1 MKAQPVM
8 AADRRGR
15 MRQAASLPCAAASP
29 APAKRGDTFMSSAAR
44 GAACLSLL
52 SLLAACAGTP
62 QYANSGLTA
71 TQEAAV
77 YKSHAKGNYAP
88 PGPPTDPWGPYVRE
102 ASRRFD
108 VPDVWIRE
116 VMHVESGGYQFRAS
130 GALTTSP
137 VGAMGLMQLMPET
150 YDEVRAR
157 YSLGDDAFDPHNNIL
172 AGTAYIREMYDAFGS
187 PGFLAA
193 YNAGPARL
201 EDYLTHNRPLPDE
214 TRRYVYMIGTRI
226 GGAWPVSRSPAEQ
239 LAVNQIPVSIPAGPR
254 WARRATI
261 AVASRE
267 RRRHEAQ
274 VRYAALHV
282 RGHSHASAPVE
293 VAEAPEPRAS
303 VRAAPAMRLAMASV
317 PHKGGLH
324 FITPAMAAESMP
336 MGGHGW
342 AVQLGA
348 YGNRQQA
355 AAALGAAHGGAH
367 ATVASVQAGHGTLY
381 RARIGGMTHAAA
393 VQACHSTS
401 HHKSACMIVAP
412 AAQ

>member
-1 MKAQPVM
+1 VTRRRFRAGW
-8 AADRRGR
+8 AARAG
-15 MRQAASLPCAAASP
+15 ASL
-29 APAKRGDTFMSSAAR
+29 
-44 GAACLSLL
+44 SLIG
-52 SLLAACAGTP
+52 LLAACAGHTP
-62 QYANSGLTA
+62 QIANSGLTA

-77 YKSHAKGNYAP
+77 YKSHARATYAP
-88 PGPPTDPWGPYVRE
+88 PGPSWDPWGPYVVE

-157 YSLGDDAFDPHNNIL
+157 YGLGDDAFDPHNNIL

-201 EDYLTHNRPLPDE
+201 ADYLTHNRPLPDE

-226 GGAWPVSRSPAEQ
+226 TGAWPVNRSPNEL

-254 WARRATI
+254 WAVHRRVL
-261 AVASRE
+261 VASRG
-267 RRRHEAQ
+267 RHGHQAA
-274 VRYAALHV
+274 VRYAANTRHV
-282 RGHSHASAPVE
+282 RGQTARASVVE
-293 VAEAPEPRAS
+293 VAEAPEPRMHVA
-303 VRAAPAMRLAMASV
+303 LAE
-317 PHKGGLH
+317 HRGGIHL
-324 FITPAMAAESMP
+324 ITPAMAAESMGAGV
-336 MGGHGW
+336 GGSHW
-342 AVQLGA
+342 AVQVGT
-348 YGNRQQA
+348 G
-355 AAALGAAHGGAH
+355 GGAH
-367 ATVASVQAGHGTLY
+367 GKISHTRV
-381 RARIGGMTHAAA
+381 GGMTHDAA
-393 VQACHSTS
+393 VHTCQKLA
-401 HHKSACMIVAP
+401 HHKGGCVVVSP